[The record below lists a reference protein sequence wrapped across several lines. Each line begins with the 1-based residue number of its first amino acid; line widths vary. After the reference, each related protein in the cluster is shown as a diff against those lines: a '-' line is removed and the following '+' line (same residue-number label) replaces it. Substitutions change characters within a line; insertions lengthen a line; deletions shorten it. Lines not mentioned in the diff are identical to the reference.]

1 VDKELLALKKVLE
14 GKRREFFFAEREE
27 DQSALRVEILELE
40 RKVRRNKELFDE
52 YILQTRREELSVLEL

>member
-1 VDKELLALKKVLE
+1 
-14 GKRREFFFAEREE
+14 
-27 DQSALRVEILELE
+27 VEILELE